1 MEEKDGEHV
10 VDARGENRRNQ
21 REIAGERYVAVVGQR
36 EQQGRSQRRWRRLL
50 HLARPCSFG
59 SFAVVL
65 ASGQYDS
72 VELDYSAVVVVAYL
86 GC

>member
-36 EQQGRSQRRWRRLL
+36 EQQGRSQRRWRRL
-50 HLARPCSFG
+50 
-59 SFAVVL
+59 SFAAGGL
-65 ASGQYDS
+65 SQTWPPLRRENLGSA
-72 VELDYSAVVVVAYL
+72 ELE
-86 GC
+86 